1 MIDGHVENV
10 VILYSKEKDKQKLK
24 LLEELLESVR
34 N

>member
-1 MIDGHVENV
+1 MIDHHVENV
-10 VILYSKEKDKQKLK
+10 VIPYLKEKDKQKPK